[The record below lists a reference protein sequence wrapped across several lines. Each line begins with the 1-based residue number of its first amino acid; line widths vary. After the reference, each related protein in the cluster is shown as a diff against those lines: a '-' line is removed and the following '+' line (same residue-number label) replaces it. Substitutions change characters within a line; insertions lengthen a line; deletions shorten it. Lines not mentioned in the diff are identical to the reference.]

1 MDVTTETDETI
12 VRALAAGD
20 QAALAQVFDRYAAT
34 MTRYVWAIVDD
45 RHDVEEVVQDA
56 FLVLWQRAD
65 TLELPAESLLP
76 WLLVVCRNLARN
88 AGRKRTRR
96 RADELPETLVAP
108 VDHTEA
114 AETLRWVRSEIAAL
128 PELDRRICELCLLEG
143 RSYTEAAEAL
153 GLTVGAVT
161 QRVSRNRRRL
171 KKVVMHDGH

>member
-1 MDVTTETDETI
+1 MDVTAQTDEEI

-20 QAALAQVFDRYAAT
+20 RAALAQVFDRHAAA

-56 FLVLWQRAD
+56 FLLLWQRAE

-88 AGRKRTRR
+88 AGRKRSRH
-96 RADELPETLVAP
+96 RADELPEMLAAP
-108 VDHTEA
+108 AEHADAV
-114 AETLRWVRSEIAAL
+114 ETLRWVRSEIAAL

-143 RSYTEAAEAL
+143 RSYAEAAAAL

-171 KKVVMHDGH
+171 GKVVMRDGH

>member
-1 MDVTTETDETI
+1 MDVTAQTDEQI

-20 QAALAQVFDRYAAT
+20 RAALAQVFDRHAAT

-56 FLVLWQRAD
+56 FLLLWQRAE
-65 TLELPAESLLP
+65 TLDLPAESLLP

-88 AGRKRTRR
+88 AGRKRLRH
-96 RADELPETLVAP
+96 RADELPEMLAAP
-108 VDHTEA
+108 VEHSDA
-114 AETLRWVRSEIAAL
+114 VETLRWVRSEIAAL

-143 RSYTEAAEAL
+143 RSYAEAAETL